1 MSAKNERPAPAHDPL
16 SRISLFVAMSA
27 GLLWT
32 WAAALLSTRHYLV
45 GTYTVIQGAPWFWG
59 AVALPVPLL
68 LLIFVLGGLLTWLC
82 LQYARACRDHLPR
95 VLGWLLLS
103 SLVPVLDLFRLF
115 GYPIPLTFIEPLLLT
130 GLTALAV
137 REMVADLPVPS
148 RVQERVASVPWLAV
162 VWGIAIG
169 LGTWWYV
176 QSVEAY
182 NHFLLGFNDFGH
194 FGQRV
199 ANTWAGR
206 GFLME
211 TPSLPPFWDHFNP
224 GLALLA
230 PVWGLWPDPRLFMVI
245 QAVCLMVAAPIVY
258 AIARQLGATKPE
270 SAMWASA
277 YLVYPPLSQLNLSFS
292 YGWHPVSLAIPL
304 LFLAFLF
311 LLKGQ
316 RIGAIAAA
324 LLACSF
330 REDVVVIV
338 GCLAGAMFLQSG
350 WARWRGERAS
360 SEASVLADKL
370 PMWAWAAIN
379 VTLIVAFV
387 LIYEL
392 SGFREFQVSRFDR
405 LGDTGLEIV
414 ASPLLR
420 PGEFWGT
427 VLRPESAYFLLAL
440 LIPLGI
446 RSLLRGKWILLA
458 CALPVGVLVAWGHRP
473 ATCIAFQY
481 TTTLI
486 PILFLAAMAGA
497 RAETGRMSSGIA
509 TGPMWRPTVAAL
521 VGCAVA
527 SMWLGSSPWC
537 RNTLTDVVGQTYR
550 DAGLEELK
558 DRLPGAAGIE
568 TLHEAVALVDREGA
582 SVLATGR
589 IAAHFVGVE
598 RLDTVGQAPLRWAA
612 FEAEVGPGRSAI
624 ELFDWIVI
632 DTYEHFQQSEEDI
645 TFVLE
650 EAKRAGYQLVDA
662 RRGVVVLRRAAP
674 SAGR

>member
-1 MSAKNERPAPAHDPL
+1 MTRNQNRSASVQEMPARFFGIAA
-16 SRISLFVAMSA
+16 VTA
-27 GLLWT
+27 GLSWT
-32 WAAALLSTRHYLV
+32 WAAALLATRHHLV
-45 GTYTVIQGAPWFWG
+45 GTYRVIPGAPWFWG
-59 AVALPVPLL
+59 PVVLPASLL
-68 LLIFVLGGLLTWLC
+68 LLIIVLGGLLTWLC
-82 LQYARACRDHLPR
+82 LQYARASRDRFPR
-95 VLGWLLLS
+95 AVGWLLLS
-103 SLVPVLDLFRLF
+103 SLVPVLDLLRLLEVS
-115 GYPIPLTFIEPLLLT
+115 IPLMFIEPLLLT
-130 GLTALAV
+130 GLTALV
-137 REMVADLPVPS
+137 VGEMIVVLPVSS
-148 RVQERVASVPWLAV
+148 RVQETVASVPWLAV
-162 VWGIAIG
+162 VWGVAIG
-169 LGTWWYV
+169 LGAWWYI

-182 NHFLLGFNDFGH
+182 DNFLLGFNDFGH

-230 PVWGLWPDPRLFMVI
+230 PVWGLWPDPRLFMAI

-258 AIARQLGATKPE
+258 AIASQLGATKPE
-270 SAMWASA
+270 SAMWAIA
-277 YLVYPPLSQLNLSFS
+277 YLIYPPLSQLNLGYS
-292 YGWHPVSLAIPL
+292 YGWHPVSLALPL
-304 LFLAFLF
+304 LFLTFLC

-316 RIGAIAAA
+316 RIGALVAAV
-324 LLACSF
+324 LACSF
-330 REDVVVIV
+330 REDVVVIL
-338 GCLAGAMFLQSG
+338 GCLGGAMFLQSG
-350 WARWRGERAS
+350 WARWRGERAP
-360 SEASVLADKL
+360 SEVSVLADRL
-370 PMWAWAAIN
+370 PMWAWGAIN

-405 LGDTGLEIV
+405 LGDSGLEIV

-440 LIPLGI
+440 LIPLGFT
-446 RSLLRGKWILLA
+446 SLSRGKWILLA

-486 PILFLAAMAGA
+486 PLLFLAAMVGA
-497 RAETGRMSSGIA
+497 RAEVGRTRSGAA
-509 TGPMWRPTVAAL
+509 TSPMRRATVTAL

-537 RNTLTDVVGQTYR
+537 RNTLTDVTAQTYC
-550 DAGLEELK
+550 DAGLAELE
-558 DRLPGAAGIE
+558 DRLPGTEGIQALHQAV
-568 TLHEAVALVDREGA
+568 TLVEREGA

-598 RLDTVGQAPLRWAA
+598 RLDTVGQASLRWAA
-612 FEAEVGPGRSAI
+612 FEEEVGPGRSAI
-624 ELFDWIVI
+624 ELFDWILI
-632 DTYEHFQQSEEDI
+632 DTYERFQQSGENI
-645 TFVLE
+645 AFILE
-650 EAKRAGYQLVDA
+650 EAKRADYRLVESS
-662 RRGVVVLRRAAP
+662 RGVIVLRA
-674 SAGR
+674 SSE